1 MVLVHVCVLFFEA
14 PAWEN
19 VVGNLMPLR
28 GLSSSLWLLFFEEQ
42 GTPEWEV
49 LVSHDTSAKV
59 ALLISHS
66 PECQNLAS
74 GDETP

>member
-1 MVLVHVCVLFFEA
+1 MLVYVMFFWA

-19 VVGNLMPLR
+19 VVGNLLPLR

-42 GTPEWEV
+42 GTPAWDV
-49 LVSHDTSAKV
+49 LVNYGTSAKV
-59 ALLISHS
+59 ARLISHS

-74 GDETP
+74 GDETL